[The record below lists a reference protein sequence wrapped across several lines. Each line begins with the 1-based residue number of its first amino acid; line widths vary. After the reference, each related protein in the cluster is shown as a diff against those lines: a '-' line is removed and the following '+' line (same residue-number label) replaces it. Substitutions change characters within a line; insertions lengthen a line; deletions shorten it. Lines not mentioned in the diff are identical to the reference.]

1 MKQYGNYKKGDQKH
15 GKSEANLNQ
24 RHKKEPQTSF
34 NARGKRKQSYCF
46 GYGFGRGAVDEW
58 NGIITG
64 NNSFFELGSVKNK
77 LEIEKLKAEN
87 DLIHAKAEMVR
98 AQKNNEE
105 MFKDAIAAMKE
116 YSGNGTTEDDIE
128 DEY

>member
-1 MKQYGNYKKGDQKH
+1 MK
-15 GKSEANLNQ
+15 
-24 RHKKEPQTSF
+24 
-34 NARGKRKQSYCF
+34 
-46 GYGFGRGAVDEW
+46 
-58 NGIITG
+58 
-64 NNSFFELGSVKNK
+64 LGSVKNK

>member
-1 MKQYGNYKKGDQKH
+1 M
-15 GKSEANLNQ
+15 ETI
-24 RHKKEPQTSF
+24 RKEIRNMAKVKQTSTKDTKKSLRPALMPE
-34 NARGKRKQSYCF
+34 ARENRAIALAMDLVEQRLMDGTASSQETTHFLK
-46 GYGFGRGAVDEW
+46 
-58 NGIITG
+58 
-64 NNSFFELGSVKNK
+64 LGSVKNK

>member
-1 MKQYGNYKKGDQKH
+1 MK
-15 GKSEANLNQ
+15 
-24 RHKKEPQTSF
+24 
-34 NARGKRKQSYCF
+34 
-46 GYGFGRGAVDEW
+46 
-58 NGIITG
+58 
-64 NNSFFELGSVKNK
+64 LGSVKNK

-105 MFKDAIAAMKE
+105 MVKDAIAAMKE

>member
-1 MKQYGNYKKGDQKH
+1 MKQYGNYEKGDQKH
-15 GKSEANLNQ
+15 GKSETSTKDTKKSLRPALTPEARENRAIALAMDLVEQ
-24 RHKKEPQTSF
+24 RLMDGTASSQETTHFLK
-34 NARGKRKQSYCF
+34 
-46 GYGFGRGAVDEW
+46 
-58 NGIITG
+58 
-64 NNSFFELGSVKNK
+64 LGSVKNK

>member
-1 MKQYGNYKKGDQKH
+1 MAMDLV
-15 GKSEANLNQ
+15 EQ
-24 RHKKEPQTSF
+24 RLMDGTASSQETTHFLK
-34 NARGKRKQSYCF
+34 
-46 GYGFGRGAVDEW
+46 
-58 NGIITG
+58 
-64 NNSFFELGSVKNK
+64 LGSVKNK

>member
-1 MKQYGNYKKGDQKH
+1 MDLV
-15 GKSEANLNQ
+15 EQ
-24 RHKKEPQTSF
+24 RLIDGTASSQETTHFLK
-34 NARGKRKQSYCF
+34 
-46 GYGFGRGAVDEW
+46 
-58 NGIITG
+58 
-64 NNSFFELGSVKNK
+64 LGSVKNK

-116 YSGNGTTEDDIE
+116 YSGNGTMEDDVE
-128 DEY
+128 DEC